1 MRALTLTIVCAVLG
15 AAPLAAQDSI
25 PAVHRDSADSA
36 RMALAQERWM
46 DGLRLA
52 ARGVAQLKTGVDK
65 VRRSQAGRDT
75 VRLRQTGRLFAGFC
89 GTARGFMVN
98 GRAKMSSKAFD
109 PPQRDPTKDVA
120 VQIDSLIA
128 YSRTCEQTAG
138 KNPGPVADGMIDRL
152 RRYETAIAAFRVAF
166 GLAAPTPPPANP

>member
-1 MRALTLTIVCAVLG
+1 MRAMVLAFVCAALG
-15 AAPLAAQDSI
+15 AAPVAAQDSV

-36 RMALAQERWM
+36 RVAKAQERWM

-65 VRRSQAGRDT
+65 VRRSQASRDS
-75 VRLRQTGRLFAGFC
+75 VRLHQTGRLFAGFC
-89 GTARGFMVN
+89 GTARGFMIN
-98 GRAKMSSKAFD
+98 GRAKMSPKAFD

-128 YSRTCEQTAG
+128 YSRTCETTAS
-138 KNPGPVADGMIDRL
+138 KTPVSVADGLVDRL
-152 RRYETAIAAFRVAF
+152 RRYEAAIAVFRVAF
-166 GLAAPTPPPANP
+166 GLAAPAPPPANP

>member
-1 MRALTLTIVCAVLG
+1 MRALALAYACAALG
-15 AAPLAAQDSI
+15 AAPLAGQDSV
-25 PAVHRDSADSA
+25 PVVHRDSADSA
-36 RMALAQERWM
+36 RIAQVQERWM

-65 VRRSQAGRDT
+65 VRRSQASRDT
-75 VRLRQTGRLFAGFC
+75 VRLHQTGRLFAGFC
-89 GTARGFMVN
+89 GTARGFMIN
-98 GRAKMSSKAFD
+98 GRAKMSNKAFD

-138 KNPGPVADGMIDRL
+138 KTPGAVADALVDRL

-166 GLAAPTPPPANP
+166 GLAAPTPPPSNR